1 MLFRSITTLFD
12 LKSKIFLPNVTRV
25 LNAIKNSVNEKCG
38 PMPSMPKIYKF
49 KQNIVLDKVIKLLL
63 KQKYE
68 ILSQILNYNGKI
80 IGITARKGSRIG
92 YVPVYPSSPSNLDG
106 MEDLVY
112 KYMDDDDIWT
122 NYADTIQ
129 FLNMVHN
136 DTGGKIPCSP
146 KIKVIDD
153 GMVVGL
159 LTDANQFVALNNPA
173 NNDNSD
179 DLDVVDNASY
189 LLPDQNIDNSNIDK
203 ERIEYIT
210 NIQLETKFYYA
221 FRNLIRLLLGKHIHI
236 QLRKKIEI
244 LINKPTALYLEKLK
258 KMDTYLRKLTKN
270 DVMFAVYDKKV
281 IKNIQSITNCL
292 NIDDCDDKQF
302 CMLTDDAQCKLIIPK
317 NNLINNQDNE
327 LMYYTKIADE
337 FIRYNRIKQFIFQ
350 PKSYLTFSNT
360 KYKLNDD
367 EILILQSFITQEYF
381 ENLSSV
387 NTNTYI
393 KNNAYDLAKP
403 SNKIAYTNDTEFK
416 EHYSSDLDES
426 SIEQDKDAIDH
437 TSKNIL
443 RDDVVCN
450 ISSNL
455 PKNITG
461 IWESSFPSGSKEL
474 FYDMEFELCTYE
486 IILNVIKDHNV
497 KHMNMTKKDLKNE
510 LLNIY
515 KKYHDRLD
523 KVLSILATQHP
534 MKNVLIK
541 KVFSGDITFEDLL
554 LSESYFLT
562 NLDIWVIAKH
572 YNIPLILY
580 AATRLQENDLD
591 LLVANSTNVSY
602 YYFIKSPGLRP
613 SNKEQL
619 PSHRLVVNDQIGRA
633 HV

>member
-1 MLFRSITTLFD
+1 MCSSDLHNIQINLYTDTYLYKNINSSNKNQLIFFKKVVNAYENFIEFLRNDKITIDHTYLWDIISMPNELLFPHGLNLVIMELTDNDITDNINVLCPTNHYSNEFYNTNRKTLLLIKSNNYFEPIFSLVDVKTKYNITTLFD

-203 ERIEYIT
+203 ERIEY
-210 NIQLETKFYYA
+210 K
-221 FRNLIRLLLGKHIHI
+221 
-236 QLRKKIEI
+236 
-244 LINKPTALYLEKLK
+244 
-258 KMDTYLRKLTKN
+258 
-270 DVMFAVYDKKV
+270 
-281 IKNIQSITNCL
+281 
-292 NIDDCDDKQF
+292 
-302 CMLTDDAQCKLIIPK
+302 
-317 NNLINNQDNE
+317 
-327 LMYYTKIADE
+327 
-337 FIRYNRIKQFIFQ
+337 
-350 PKSYLTFSNT
+350 
-360 KYKLNDD
+360 
-367 EILILQSFITQEYF
+367 
-381 ENLSSV
+381 
-387 NTNTYI
+387 
-393 KNNAYDLAKP
+393 
-403 SNKIAYTNDTEFK
+403 
-416 EHYSSDLDES
+416 
-426 SIEQDKDAIDH
+426 
-437 TSKNIL
+437 
-443 RDDVVCN
+443 
-450 ISSNL
+450 
-455 PKNITG
+455 
-461 IWESSFPSGSKEL
+461 
-474 FYDMEFELCTYE
+474 
-486 IILNVIKDHNV
+486 
-497 KHMNMTKKDLKNE
+497 
-510 LLNIY
+510 
-515 KKYHDRLD
+515 
-523 KVLSILATQHP
+523 
-534 MKNVLIK
+534 
-541 KVFSGDITFEDLL
+541 
-554 LSESYFLT
+554 
-562 NLDIWVIAKH
+562 
-572 YNIPLILY
+572 
-580 AATRLQENDLD
+580 
-591 LLVANSTNVSY
+591 
-602 YYFIKSPGLRP
+602 
-613 SNKEQL
+613 
-619 PSHRLVVNDQIGRA
+619 IGRA